1 MHSDKS
7 LVRRRR
13 RNWLALQMRAQYRQ
27 QMLKQP
33 NHLDT
38 DEQRRIQ
45 RKLAKHRHK
54 YLAHKAS
61 RPPPWGKL
69 ILSFKY
75 ICKLR
80 HISKDIFI
88 VVPTQKMPRL
98 LTTSASACRQLARKA
113 ELMGVDTAALE
124 AQESQLV
131 ALVDVR
137 KKWHIA
143 PAFSVEFIG
152 YYLDRNLR
160 VTSMKRRLQ
169 ELLDINSQL
178 LNEQQRLDRKY
189 DEVMKDNEEQ
199 IRVNVTLKEKIELYH
214 QVLKSAG
221 FVKPLPSTADLAKP
235 RIAPTL
241 GKL

>member
-1 MHSDKS
+1 
-7 LVRRRR
+7 
-13 RNWLALQMRAQYRQ
+13 
-27 QMLKQP
+27 ML
-33 NHLDT
+33 
-38 DEQRRIQ
+38 
-45 RKLAKHRHK
+45 
-54 YLAHKAS
+54 
-61 RPPPWGKL
+61 
-69 ILSFKY
+69 F
-75 ICKLR
+75 
-80 HISKDIFI
+80 

-124 AQESQLV
+124 AQEAQLV

-137 KKWHIA
+137 KKWHIP

-178 LNEQQRLDRKY
+178 LNEQQRLDRRY

-199 IRVNVTLKEKIELYH
+199 IRVNVTLKEKIEMYH
-214 QVLKSAG
+214 QVLKSG
-221 FVKPLPSTADLAKP
+221 GYVKSLPQITDLAKP

-241 GKL
+241 GKLNIKYIKKNKSIMIFK

>member
-1 MHSDKS
+1 
-7 LVRRRR
+7 
-13 RNWLALQMRAQYRQ
+13 
-27 QMLKQP
+27 
-33 NHLDT
+33 
-38 DEQRRIQ
+38 
-45 RKLAKHRHK
+45 
-54 YLAHKAS
+54 
-61 RPPPWGKL
+61 
-69 ILSFKY
+69 
-75 ICKLR
+75 
-80 HISKDIFI
+80 
-88 VVPTQKMPRL
+88 MPRL

-221 FVKPLPSTADLAKP
+221 FMKPLPSIADLIKP

-241 GKL
+241 GKLITLKSLNAMNT

>member
-1 MHSDKS
+1 
-7 LVRRRR
+7 
-13 RNWLALQMRAQYRQ
+13 
-27 QMLKQP
+27 
-33 NHLDT
+33 
-38 DEQRRIQ
+38 
-45 RKLAKHRHK
+45 
-54 YLAHKAS
+54 
-61 RPPPWGKL
+61 
-69 ILSFKY
+69 
-75 ICKLR
+75 
-80 HISKDIFI
+80 
-88 VVPTQKMPRL
+88 MPRL

-124 AQESQLV
+124 AQEAQLV

-137 KKWHIA
+137 KKWHIP

-178 LNEQQRLDRKY
+178 LNEQQRLDRRY

-199 IRVNVTLKEKIELYH
+199 IRINVTIKEKIEMYH
-214 QVLKSAG
+214 QVLQSSG
-221 FVKPLPSTADLAKP
+221 YVKPLPQITDLAKP

-241 GKL
+241 GKLDLKYTVQKETDIS

>member
-1 MHSDKS
+1 
-7 LVRRRR
+7 
-13 RNWLALQMRAQYRQ
+13 
-27 QMLKQP
+27 
-33 NHLDT
+33 
-38 DEQRRIQ
+38 
-45 RKLAKHRHK
+45 
-54 YLAHKAS
+54 
-61 RPPPWGKL
+61 
-69 ILSFKY
+69 
-75 ICKLR
+75 
-80 HISKDIFI
+80 
-88 VVPTQKMPRL
+88 MPRL

-199 IRVNVTLKEKIELYH
+199 IRMNVTLKEKIELYH

-221 FVKPLPSTADLAKP
+221 YIKPLPSIADLAKP

-241 GKL
+241 GKTQILLPFFRNESWIHNTRCIFDRYGIGCAHGSCSQNGCWISIACRQRRRGYTRG

>member
-1 MHSDKS
+1 
-7 LVRRRR
+7 
-13 RNWLALQMRAQYRQ
+13 
-27 QMLKQP
+27 
-33 NHLDT
+33 
-38 DEQRRIQ
+38 
-45 RKLAKHRHK
+45 
-54 YLAHKAS
+54 
-61 RPPPWGKL
+61 
-69 ILSFKY
+69 
-75 ICKLR
+75 
-80 HISKDIFI
+80 
-88 VVPTQKMPRL
+88 MPRL

-221 FVKPLPSTADLAKP
+221 YMKPLPSIADLAKP

-241 GKL
+241 GKNYVFLLFFRNEFWKHNTNIRCVFDRYGIRRAHGSCSQNGRWISIARRQGCRGYTRG

>member
-1 MHSDKS
+1 
-7 LVRRRR
+7 
-13 RNWLALQMRAQYRQ
+13 
-27 QMLKQP
+27 
-33 NHLDT
+33 
-38 DEQRRIQ
+38 
-45 RKLAKHRHK
+45 
-54 YLAHKAS
+54 
-61 RPPPWGKL
+61 
-69 ILSFKY
+69 
-75 ICKLR
+75 
-80 HISKDIFI
+80 
-88 VVPTQKMPRL
+88 MPRL

-221 FVKPLPSTADLAKP
+221 YMKPLPSIADLAKP

-241 GKL
+241 GKSHVSLPFFRNEFWKHNTNTRYVFDRYGIRCAHSSCSQNGRWISAARRQGCRGYT